1 MVAGYD
7 TGEVIVNHDVQQLVM
22 DVMDG
27 NPGALTI
34 IQRLM
39 SFSTWYPLLHHLK
52 DQGLT
57 GSALW
62 RVVRDEYQE
71 DWHRF
76 ASAQLRQMGLQD
88 RPAAAMAFV
97 PDWPSC
103 N

>member
-1 MVAGYD
+1 MNN
-7 TGEVIVNHDVQQLVM
+7 EKQQLVM

-39 SFSTWYPLLHHLK
+39 YFTAWYPLLHHLK
-52 DQGLT
+52 AKGLV

-62 RVVRDEYQE
+62 RAVKDDYGT
-71 DWHRF
+71 DWMQF
-76 ASAQLRQMGLQD
+76 ASVQLAQMGLQAPSITD
-88 RPAAAMAFV
+88 VAA
-97 PDWPSC
+97 PPEWPRC